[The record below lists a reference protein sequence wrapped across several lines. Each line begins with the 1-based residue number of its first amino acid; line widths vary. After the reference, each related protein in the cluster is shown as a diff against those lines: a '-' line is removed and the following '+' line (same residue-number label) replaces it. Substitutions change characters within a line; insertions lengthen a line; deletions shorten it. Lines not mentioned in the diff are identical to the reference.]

1 MTRLVAGHCG
11 RSMIKIERGARTA
24 VYLSETR
31 SGSVMTDIGPGFG
44 ALDRHGHVN
53 RLAYNFRSWEKKAG

>member
-1 MTRLVAGHCG
+1 V
-11 RSMIKIERGARTA
+11 IKIERGARTA
-24 VYLSETR
+24 GYLSETR

-44 ALDRHGHVN
+44 ALDRHDHVN